1 MPYGQQAAIFATDVS
16 DAAPLIDILGN
27 VVGRINLNTQCARSP
42 DTLPFSGR
50 RSSAVGT
57 MSITEALKNLSVE
70 TLVATKDQPNQLELM
85 KKLDGCATFLKK
97 ID

>member
-1 MPYGQQAAIFATDVS
+1 
-16 DAAPLIDILGN
+16 

-57 MSITEALKNLSVE
+57 MSITEALRAFSVE
-70 TLVATKDQPNQLELM
+70 TLVASKDKPENLDIL
-85 KKLDGCATFLKK
+85 KKLEDTTNLLSK